1 MWKDNE
7 RLWERL
13 RGGGGGGA
21 SRDWEIEGDGGK

>member
-13 RGGGGGGA
+13 RGGGGGA